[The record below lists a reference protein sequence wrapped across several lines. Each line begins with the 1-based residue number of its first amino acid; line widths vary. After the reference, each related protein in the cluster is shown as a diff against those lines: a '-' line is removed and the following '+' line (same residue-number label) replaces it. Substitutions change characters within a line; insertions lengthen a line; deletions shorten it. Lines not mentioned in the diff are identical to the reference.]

1 MGGTKLG
8 CRGVS
13 QDHNNREIDMSR
25 GSTHHHEDSVDAALA
40 DGGSVM
46 VGSEESGGGGG
57 GGEGRG
63 EQAVGNIHHQLGHIA
78 LTQVHVHVCCSR
90 QLHAIEL
97 LESFFCSHGG
107 GGGGGGGGGRGG
119 GRGGGVDGG
128 GLDYHPCLPFAPPTE
143 PRRNTI
149 QHNNTR
155 AGDICSAR
163 SAAGAGLVINT
174 SGSRQNSSGAGRLPL
189 LASFY
194 VFYWLHLRAVTRIL
208 QPSSNNPSSRR
219 DSIMPPSSPAI
230 MQCPQG
236 LPFAT
241 PSQISPRS
249 ATTTQM
255 TQHGRGNP

>member
-119 GRGGGVDGG
+119 GRGGGGDGG
-128 GLDYHPCLPFAPPTE
+128 GLDYLPCLPFAPPTE

-163 SAAGAGLVINT
+163 PAAGAGLVINT

-194 VFYWLHLRAVTRIL
+194 STGYIYAPSPESFSLPPTIL
-208 QPSSNNPSSRR
+208 
-219 DSIMPPSSPAI
+219 PPD
-230 MQCPQG
+230 
-236 LPFAT
+236 AT
-241 PSQISPRS
+241 PSCLRLPPPSCNVPRGS
-249 ATTTQM
+249 LSRLQARSRL
-255 TQHGRGNP
+255 GRLQLRR